1 MPCCYSV
8 IKSCPTLF
16 NPLDCSKTGFPVLHY
31 LSEFAQIHVHWVG
44 EPSNHLILC
53 SPFPLFLP
61 PTFPASGSFPIS
73 QLFTSGCQIIGTS
86 ASASFLPM
94 NMILPMIS
102 FGIHWFD
109 LFVFQGTLKSL
120 LYHHNLKASIL
131 WCSTFFKV
139 QSSHQYF
146 ATRKTIA
153 LSIWTLVSKMMC
165 LLFIFF

>member
-1 MPCCYSV
+1 MPAPGTCPSLSPGVCSDLCPSSRWCHPAISSSV
-8 IKSCPTLF
+8 VPFSSCLQ
-16 NPLDCSKTGFPVLHY
+16 CS
-31 LSEFAQIHVHWVG
+31 
-44 EPSNHLILC
+44 
-53 SPFPLFLP
+53 
-61 PTFPASGSFPIS
+61 PASGSFPIS

-165 LLFIFF
+165 LLFIFFNFILFLNFT